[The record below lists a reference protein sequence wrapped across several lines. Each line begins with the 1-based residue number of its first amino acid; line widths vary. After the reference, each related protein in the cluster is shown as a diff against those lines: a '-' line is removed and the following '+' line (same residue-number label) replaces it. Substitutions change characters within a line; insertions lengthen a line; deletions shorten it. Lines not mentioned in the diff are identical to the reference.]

1 MGSLFTAVSC
11 KIFRTAVNNTKVLRS
26 VCKALDIFC
35 SIVTKFGDCR
45 QILVKVTNTKFHKN
59 PSSESR
65 ADECGRT
72 DGRTNRDDEANR
84 RFPRL
89 IQTGLKISK

>member
-11 KIFRTAVNNTKVLRS
+11 KIFRTAFNNKTVLRS
-26 VCKALDIFC
+26 VRTAQDIFC
-35 SIVTKFGDCR
+35 SILTKSGVCR

-72 DGRTNRDDEANR
+72 DGQR
-84 RFPRL
+84 
-89 IQTGLKISK
+89 